1 MIGKML
7 RLGRMTALVVL
18 AVGLAGCAAPTSELS
33 ASEVWVRAAAA
44 DATGSDTAGSGMD
57 MSSDSTM
64 TMDSG
69 TPAMA
74 PDSSSTPAM
83 VEDSATGGGVSAAY
97 MTLTNGGGASDTL
110 VSVSTD
116 AAAVVE
122 LHTSEIDADG
132 VMRMRPLTNGL
143 EVPADGSVTLE
154 PGGNH
159 IMLMDLQRDLNPGD
173 TVTLTLTFASGKTL
187 TVEAEI
193 RPPQ

>member
-18 AVGLAGCAAPTSELS
+18 AVGLAGCAPPTSELT
-33 ASEVWVRAAAA
+33 ASGVWARAATA
-44 DATGSDTAGSGMD
+44 DAAGSNSAGSSMD

-64 TMDSG
+64 TMEPG
-69 TPAMA
+69 TPAMDA
-74 PDSSSTPAM
+74 TAADTAAM
-83 VEDSATGGGVSAAY
+83 GESAATGGGVSAAY

-110 VSVSTD
+110 VSASTD

-122 LHTSEIDADG
+122 LHTSEMDAEG
-132 VMRMRPLTNGL
+132 VMRMRPLTDGL

-159 IMLMDLQRDLNPGD
+159 IMLMDLQRDLNPGE
-173 TVTLTLTFASGKTL
+173 TVTLTLTFSSGKTL